1 MRERLPRIAA
11 LFGLTRFTF
20 RLSSRERDWL
30 IYISILP
37 LLVIAAIAFE
47 LYIRIHSG
55 NLNQLLADN
64 YRLYAVSQTIAS
76 LALPISVAILF
87 VAGVAPV
94 SRPMASWTALLAS
107 ILILIALVSGAFV
120 TVVILGSP
128 ASSLDPSRYYSDV
141 WRALSYSCGFLAVGY
156 AFLAYRGLSR
166 PPSWRLRRVRLRR
179 PEDQPREL

>member
-1 MRERLPRIAA
+1 MLQRLPRIAA
-11 LFGLTRFTF
+11 LFGLTGFTF
-20 RLSSRERDWL
+20 RLSGRERDRL
-30 IYISILP
+30 IYISMLP

-55 NLNQLLADN
+55 NLTALLADN

-94 SRPMASWTALLAS
+94 SRPAASWTALIAS
-107 ILILIALVSGAFV
+107 VLILIALVSGAFV
-120 TVVILGSP
+120 TIVVLGST
-128 ASSLDPSRYYSDV
+128 ASNFDPSRYYSDV
-141 WRALSYSCGFLAVGY
+141 WRTLSYSCGFLAVGY

-166 PPSWRLRRVRLRR
+166 PPGRRLRRVRVRR
-179 PEDQPREL
+179 PADQPREL